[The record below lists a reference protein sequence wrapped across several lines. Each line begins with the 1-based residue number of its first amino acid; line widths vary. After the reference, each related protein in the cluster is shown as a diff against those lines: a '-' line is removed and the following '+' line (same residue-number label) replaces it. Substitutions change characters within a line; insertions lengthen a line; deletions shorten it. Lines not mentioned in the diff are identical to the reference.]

1 MKTNHILQ
9 NKIKLLR
16 KVPVVY
22 TLQISLCLEEDCFI
36 LLLHSLYDMLF
47 GLKI

>member
-22 TLQISLCLEEDCFI
+22 TLQISLEEDCFI